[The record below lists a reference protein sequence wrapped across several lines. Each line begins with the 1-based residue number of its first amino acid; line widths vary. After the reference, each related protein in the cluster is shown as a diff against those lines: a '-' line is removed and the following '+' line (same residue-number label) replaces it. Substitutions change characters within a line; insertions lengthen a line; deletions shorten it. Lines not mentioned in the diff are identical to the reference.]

1 MMRGVIL
8 GAVLLLAG
16 CAPITASMDLSPAEA
31 VRRAVERQD
40 YGRAREI
47 LRRQEARGE
56 AALPRSQA
64 VHVQRLAAALEQ
76 AMLLQAAGH
85 LRRGEWAAA
94 EAAYRRGLA
103 CCPDSRALAAA
114 RDRAREEQAARLQ
127 ALHMRLLLARGR
139 HLARLAGLYPQW
151 LRLAPQDAAARREW
165 EMVRAQVGPMAQAL
179 TRLGARALAEDA
191 PFLAVESLELA
202 RALAP
207 GEAAERRLQAARA
220 AREDRLQA
228 LQERRR
234 AEAESQ
240 GRARLAA
247 LRGALAA
254 GELMGARRHLQALAA
269 DPPAG
274 ADLEALRAD
283 LERAVTARMESGL
296 EAGRRHYLAGRIREA
311 LAVWRGL
318 QRLRPGDAELAAHVR
333 RAERALESLRAL
345 EGMSVPAEEAPGDA
359 KAGDIGAQGRT
370 QGGEQEH
377 QQDP

>member
-1 MMRGVIL
+1 MRGWVIL

-47 LRRQEARGE
+47 LQRQEARGE
-56 AALPRSQA
+56 AALPRSQ
-64 VHVQRLAAALEQ
+64 VLRVQRLAAALEQ

-103 CCPDSRALAAA
+103 CCPDSRALSAA

-127 ALHMRLLLARGR
+127 ALRIRLLLARGR
-139 HLARLAGLYPQW
+139 HLVRLAGLYPQW

-165 EMVRAQVGPMAQAL
+165 EMVRVQVGPMAQAL

-202 RALAP
+202 RTLAP

-234 AEAESQ
+234 AEAEAQ

-274 ADLEALRAD
+274 ADLEALRTD
-283 LERAVTARMESGL
+283 LERTVTARMESGL

-318 QRLRPGDAELAAHVR
+318 QRLRPGDTELAAHVR

-359 KAGDIGAQGRT
+359 KAGGVGAQGRT
-370 QGGEQEH
+370 QGGKQEH

>member
-1 MMRGVIL
+1 MIL
-8 GAVLLLAG
+8 GAVCLLAG
-16 CAPITASMDLSPAEA
+16 CAPITASMDLTPAEA

-56 AALPRSQA
+56 VALPQSQ
-64 VHVQRLAAALEQ
+64 VVRVQRLATALEQ

-103 CCPDSRALAAA
+103 CCPDSRALTAA
-114 RDRAREEQAARLQ
+114 RERAREEQAARLQ
-127 ALHMRLLLARGR
+127 ALRIRLLLARGR

-165 EMVRAQVGPMAQAL
+165 EAVRAQVGPMAQAL
-179 TRLGARALAEDA
+179 TRLGARALAGDA

-202 RALAP
+202 RALDP

-220 AREDRLQA
+220 AREGHLLA

-234 AEAESQ
+234 AEVEAL

-247 LRGALAA
+247 FRRALDAGALI
-254 GELMGARRHLQALAA
+254 GARRHLQALAA
-269 DPPAG
+269 DPPRG
-274 ADLEALRAD
+274 VDLAELRAH
-283 LERAVTARMESGL
+283 LERAVTARIDSGL

-318 QRLRPGDAELAAHVR
+318 QALRPGDAELAAHVR
-333 RAERALESLRAL
+333 RAERALDSLRAL
-345 EGMSVPAEEAPGDA
+345 EGRSVPAEEASGDA
-359 KAGDIGAQGRT
+359 KAGGVGAQGRT

>member
-1 MMRGVIL
+1 MRGVIL

-56 AALPRSQA
+56 ALLPRSQA
-64 VHVQRLAAALEQ
+64 VRVQRLAAALEQ

-103 CCPDSRALAAA
+103 CCPDSRALSAA

-127 ALHMRLLLARGR
+127 ALHIRLLLARGR

-151 LRLAPQDAAARREW
+151 LLLAPQDAAARREW
-165 EMVRAQVGPMAQAL
+165 ASVQIQVGPMAQAL

-359 KAGDIGAQGRT
+359 KAGDVGAQGRT

>member
-1 MMRGVIL
+1 MRGVIL

-56 AALPRSQA
+56 ALLPRSQA
-64 VHVQRLAAALEQ
+64 VRVQRLAAALEQ

-103 CCPDSRALAAA
+103 CCPDSRALSAA

-127 ALHMRLLLARGR
+127 ALHIRLLLARGR

-165 EMVRAQVGPMAQAL
+165 ASVQIQVGPMAQAL

-359 KAGDIGAQGRT
+359 KAGDVGAQGRT